1 MNKYF
6 LYAASVLA
14 LASCSSDD
22 FLGENSGN
30 GQNAANSV
38 INFGGET
45 GKITRAADGK
55 SVGASAAKLLGKK
68 FYVLGTKG
76 TLPKTNPTETIVFD
90 NYQVNWKENS
100 AGTTTDNTNDWEYVG
115 VDPMGLHAGTAA
127 PTAQSIKFWD
137 YSQPQY
143 DFIAYSVGNNELL
156 TTGDA
161 VAGKILG
168 TEIKTPKANAVTAAD
183 NYLSYTLKGKRIQD
197 LKECYYTDVTT
208 VVQDNYKKPVTFTF
222 KNLTAKVRVAFYET
236 IPGYTVSDIQFYENT
251 TAPKAD
257 LTDKGAAVLFTTG
270 DYKLST
276 NGEIKVTYPKVGSEN
291 ASDAAYNKAFV
302 SVVKGTDD
310 ETTTLGLGNVNYDN
324 GVLNDNAKKANMAG
338 TADNSYFTP
347 VLPAEGHALTLRLNY
362 TLTSTDG
369 SNEKIKVYGAT
380 AVVPA
385 SYTAWQPNYA
395 YTYIFKI
402 SDNTNGT
409 TSTTTDK
416 EGLFPITFDAV
427 VADVDNA
434 DFSHESITTVATPSV
449 TTYAFNSHD
458 KKVIKAYGVGNEY
471 PASKNTDIYISVSE
485 DGKTMNDLNTKGQL
499 YSVNKAEATE
509 AEVIDALQ
517 IRASENTTATT
528 KTITGRNDIVLTE
541 VGTTTVNEIP
551 KEDGKTIEVGDNTTA
566 KFTAETA
573 ATYAYVYLKEAG
585 TPSAIYTAVTY
596 AAGNEPTAGENEYY
610 LDPSGKTAVAKD
622 FKLKAGI
629 TYYKKYTN
637 NNDTYGVKVV
647 KIY

>member
-1 MNKYF
+1 M
-6 LYAASVLA
+6 
-14 LASCSSDD
+14 
-22 FLGENSGN
+22 
-30 GQNAANSV
+30 
-38 INFGGET
+38 
-45 GKITRAADGK
+45 
-55 SVGASAAKLLGKK
+55 
-68 FYVLGTKG
+68 
-76 TLPKTNPTETIVFD
+76 
-90 NYQVNWKENS
+90 
-100 AGTTTDNTNDWEYVG
+100 
-115 VDPMGLHAGTAA
+115 
-127 PTAQSIKFWD
+127 
-137 YSQPQY
+137 
-143 DFIAYSVGNNELL
+143 
-156 TTGDA
+156 
-161 VAGKILG
+161 
-168 TEIKTPKANAVTAAD
+168 
-183 NYLSYTLKGKRIQD
+183 
-197 LKECYYTDVTT
+197 
-208 VVQDNYKKPVTFTF
+208 
-222 KNLTAKVRVAFYET
+222 
-236 IPGYTVSDIQFYENT
+236 
-251 TAPKAD
+251 
-257 LTDKGAAVLFTTG
+257 
-270 DYKLST
+270 
-276 NGEIKVTYPKVGSEN
+276 
-291 ASDAAYNKAFV
+291 
-302 SVVKGTDD
+302 
-310 ETTTLGLGNVNYDN
+310 
-324 GVLNDNAKKANMAG
+324 
-338 TADNSYFTP
+338 
-347 VLPAEGHALTLRLNY
+347 
-362 TLTSTDG
+362 
-369 SNEKIKVYGAT
+369 
-380 AVVPA
+380 
-385 SYTAWQPNYA
+385 
-395 YTYIFKI
+395 
-402 SDNTNGT
+402 
-409 TSTTTDK
+409 
-416 EGLFPITFDAV
+416 
-427 VADVDNA
+427 
-434 DFSHESITTVATPSV
+434 ATPSV

>member
-55 SVGASAAKLLGKK
+55 SVGASAAKLLGGK

-76 TLPKTNPTETIVFD
+76 TLPDYNPTETIVFD
-90 NYQVNWKENS
+90 NYQVNWEGNT
-100 AGTTTDNTNDWEYVG
+100 AGTTADNTNDWKYVG
-115 VDPMGLHAGTAA
+115 ITPTGLHAGDKKITE
-127 PTAQSIKFWD
+127 QSIKFWD
-137 YSQPQY
+137 YSQPHY
-143 DFIAYSVGNNELL
+143 DFIAYSVGNNVLL
-156 TTGDA
+156 TTGNA
-161 VAGKILG
+161 VEGNIVG
-168 TEIKTPKANAVTAAD
+168 TPIKTPKANAVTAD
-183 NYLSYTLKGKRIQD
+183 NYLSYSLTGKKIED
-197 LKECYYTDVTT
+197 LQKCYYTDVTP
-208 VVQDNYKKPVTFTF
+208 VEKANYQKPVTFTF

-236 IPGYTVSDIQFYENT
+236 IPGYTVSDIEFYDNGT
-251 TAPKAD
+251 DPKAD
-257 LTDKGAAVLFTTG
+257 LTDKKEAVLYTTG
-270 DYKLST
+270 DTKLST
-276 NGEIKVTYPKVGSEN
+276 NGTINVTYPKVGSKN
-291 ASDAAYNKAFV
+291 ASDAAFNKAFV
-302 SVVKGTDD
+302 SIVTGTDN
-310 ETTTLGLGNVNYDN
+310 TTTKLGLGNVNYEN
-324 GVLNDNAKKANMAG
+324 GVLNDNAQKANMAG
-338 TADNSYFTP
+338 NKDNSYFTP

-402 SDNTNGT
+402 SDNTNGAT
-409 TSTTTDK
+409 NKEDGTP

-434 DFSHESITTVATPSV
+434 DFSHESITTVSTPSV

-471 PASKNTDIYISVSE
+471 PAATTTDIYFSVSE
-485 DGKTMNDLNTKGQL
+485 AGKTMDNLNDKGQL
-499 YSVNKAEATE
+499 YTVSKAKATE

-517 IRASENTTATT
+517 ISASEDENTV
-528 KTITGRNDIVLTE
+528 TGRNDIVLTK
-541 VGTTTVNEIP
+541 VKTDIVKEIP
-551 KEDGKTIEVGDNTTA
+551 TEDGKTIEVGDNTTA
-566 KFTAETA
+566 KFTATETPT
-573 ATYAYVYLKEAG
+573 TYAYVYLKEAG
-585 TPSAIYTAVTY
+585 TQSTIYTAITIGEGTTIT
-596 AAGNEPTAGENEYY
+596 AGNDEYFE
-610 LDPSGKTAVAKD
+610 DPSGKKVVTNGTTLTV
-622 FKLKAGI
+622 GT

-637 NNDTYGVKVV
+637 NNNIYGVKVV
-647 KIY
+647 KTYK

>member
-30 GQNAANSV
+30 GQNATNSV

-55 SVGASAAKLLGKK
+55 SVGAKAADLLGKK

-76 TLPKTNPTETIVFD
+76 TLQPNSPTTSIVFD

-115 VDPMGLHAGTAA
+115 VAPTGLHAGTAA
-127 PTAQSIKFWD
+127 PTAQSIKYWD

-161 VAGKILG
+161 VADKILG
-168 TEIKTPKANAVTAAD
+168 TEIKTPKVAND
-183 NYLSYTLKGKRIQD
+183 LSYSLKGKRIED

-208 VVQDNYKKPVTFTF
+208 VKNNATNKEYNKPVTFTF

-251 TAPKAD
+251 TDPKAD
-257 LTDKGAAVLFTTG
+257 LTDKGAAVLFTTDG
-270 DYKLST
+270 YKLST

-291 ASDAAYNKAFV
+291 ASDPAYNKAFV

-310 ETTTLGLGNVNYDN
+310 ETTTLGLGNVNYEN
-324 GVLNDNAKKANMAG
+324 GVLNDNAQKANMAG
-338 TADNSYFTP
+338 NEDNSYFTP

-402 SDNTNGT
+402 SDNTNGA
-409 TSTTTDK
+409 TSKEDK
-416 EGLFPITFDAV
+416 TPEGLFPITFDAV

-449 TTYAFNSHD
+449 TTYAFNSET
-458 KKVIKAYGVGNEY
+458 KKVIKAYGAAKNEY
-471 PASKNTDIYISVSE
+471 PASDNTEIYFSVSE
-485 DGKTMNDLNTKGQL
+485 DGKTMNDLDSKGKL
-499 YSVNKAEATE
+499 YSVSKADATE
-509 AEVIDALQ
+509 ATVIDALQ
-517 IRASENTTATT
+517 LGDSKATGS
-528 KTITGRNDIVLTE
+528 ITGRNGIVLTE
-541 VGTTTVNEIP
+541 VGTIFVNAIP
-551 KEDGKTIEVGDNTTA
+551 KEDGKTIGVGDNTTA
-566 KFTAETA
+566 MFKANTA
-573 ATYAYVYLKEAG
+573 ATYAYVYLKKPG
-585 TPSAIYTAVTY
+585 TPSDIYTAVTY

-610 LDPSGKTAVAKD
+610 LDPSGNTAVAKD
-622 FKLKAGI
+622 IKLTADT

-637 NNDTYGVKVV
+637 NNNTYGVKVV

>member
-55 SVGASAAKLLGKK
+55 SVGAAAADLLGGK

-76 TLPKTNPTETIVFD
+76 TLPDYNPTETIVFD

-115 VDPMGLHAGTAA
+115 VTPTGLNAGGNKI
-127 PTAQSIKFWD
+127 TAQSIKYWD
-137 YSQPQY
+137 YSQPHY
-143 DFIAYSVGNNELL
+143 DFIAYSVGDNILA
-156 TTGDA
+156 TSGDA
-161 VAGKILG
+161 VEG
-168 TEIKTPKANAVTAAD
+168 TIVGSAIQTPKANAEKD
-183 NYLSYTLKGKRIQD
+183 KNYFSYYLKGKTIKD
-197 LKECYYTDVTT
+197 LQKCYYTDVTP
-208 VVQDNYKKPVTFTF
+208 VEKANYKKPVTFTF

-236 IPGYTVSDIQFYENT
+236 IPGYTVSDIEFYDNGT
-251 TAPKAD
+251 DSRAD
-257 LTDKGAAVLFTTG
+257 LTDKKEAVLYTTG
-270 DYKLST
+270 NTKLST
-276 NGEIKVTYPKVGSEN
+276 NGTINVTYPKVGSKN
-291 ASDAAYNKAFV
+291 ASDAAFNKAFV
-302 SVVKGTDD
+302 SIVTGTDN
-310 ETTTLGLGNVNYDN
+310 TTTKLGLGNVNYEN
-324 GVLNDNAKKANMAG
+324 GVLNDNAQKANMAG
-338 TADNSYFTP
+338 NKDNSYFTP

-402 SDNTNGT
+402 SDNTNGAT
-409 TSTTTDK
+409 NKEDGTP

-434 DFSHESITTVATPSV
+434 DFSHESITTVSTPSV

-471 PASKNTDIYISVSE
+471 PAATTTDIYFSVSE
-485 DGKTMNDLNTKGQL
+485 AGKTMDNLNSKGQL
-499 YSVNKAEATE
+499 YSVSKADATE
-509 AEVIDALQ
+509 ATVIDALQ
-517 IRASENTTATT
+517 IRASEDENTV
-528 KTITGRNDIVLTE
+528 TGRNDIVLTK
-541 VGTTTVNEIP
+541 VGTTFVNEIP

-566 KFTAETA
+566 KFTATETPT
-573 ATYAYVYLKEAG
+573 TYAYVYLKEAG
-585 TPSAIYTAVTY
+585 TQSTIYTAITIGEGTTIT
-596 AAGNEPTAGENEYY
+596 AGNDEYFE
-610 LDPSGKTAVAKD
+610 DPSGKKVVTNGTTLTV
-622 FKLKAGI
+622 GT

-637 NNDTYGVKVV
+637 NNNVYGVKVV
-647 KIY
+647 KTY